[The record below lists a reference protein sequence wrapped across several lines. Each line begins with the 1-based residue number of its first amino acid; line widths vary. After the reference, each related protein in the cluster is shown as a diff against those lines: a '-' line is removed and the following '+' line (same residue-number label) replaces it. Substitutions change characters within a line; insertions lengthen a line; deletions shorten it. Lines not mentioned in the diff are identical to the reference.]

1 VGASAAS
8 APQLIARPLCAAT
21 SGRGGSSPRRSTAAP
36 LAAASGRPARGGPL
50 HAATV
55 PQPLVTQKCSPC
67 EPADPLDFM
76 GFCTSLDRRT
86 AEAYMQQLDNWEL
99 REDEQGRLHL
109 QRTWVT
115 KNFLKGLALCE
126 KIAEVAEG
134 EGHHPDLHLTGW
146 NKLTVSL
153 WTHARNGLTEN
164 DFILA
169 AKLDGISKEGL
180 LRGKK
185 KYFKDV

>member
-1 VGASAAS
+1 
-8 APQLIARPLCAAT
+8 
-21 SGRGGSSPRRSTAAP
+21 
-36 LAAASGRPARGGPL
+36 
-50 HAATV
+50 
-55 PQPLVTQKCSPC
+55 
-67 EPADPLDFM
+67 
-76 GFCTSLDRRT
+76 
-86 AEAYMQQLDNWEL
+86 MQQLDSWEL

-115 KNFLKGLALCE
+115 KNFLKGLALCD

-169 AKLDGISKEGL
+169 AKLDGINKEGL